1 MGFGLEFLIV
11 LLLPLG
17 VLAAIVIVVVALFRR
32 AGDRTD
38 LDDPGIGSL
47 KRLYYYLLGF
57 AALAVASAGVTL
69 LVRGLL
75 EVIAGERVIAGG
87 EAELALALALTL
99 VGTPLW
105 LYLWSLAQRSLRE
118 HPVEAGTLGR
128 KLYVYLVLGW
138 AAGIAAGGLVSLL
151 MNVFSTDDDF
161 SPGQLALPL
170 VMGGVW
176 WFHWRSEA
184 VEGQPTEA
192 ALLVRRLYVYITGA
206 YGLALL
212 AIGGGLI
219 LAGVFTSA
227 YDALVGTLLVSPGGA
242 PIWNP
247 DVRAGAPMAIVGAIW
262 WWWHWLRVADAD
274 EQSAPRQIY
283 LYLYTVLGGA
293 VTVVVSFSV
302 AMDGLLLWVMG
313 AADVSAAAVHFRF
326 LPADLAGLAV
336 GGGLWG
342 YHAAVIHQETGV
354 LDGGQTAARRVYR
367 YLVAALGLGVM
378 AAGLVLLIGVAVGT
392 LAPQTGDTLAGRD
405 WWKQPMSWSLTLT
418 LVGALI
424 WGFYWWVIQR
434 TVAVSPPAGADEERD
449 SQSRRTF
456 IYGVFGAAVLIVL
469 GNLSA
474 LLFVV
479 FRDLLEGELGASA
492 LQGGKWSIGALLMAG
507 AIGVYH
513 WLIARQDREA
523 GAGKPREAVA
533 RPRRKSVT
541 VAAGAAD
548 PVRRIEARLGYRV
561 RWWRTTDA
569 AEASGLPEADV
580 DGLAEQINAAP
591 GDNVLVMVDASGA
604 RVLPYEPS

>member
-1 MGFGLEFLIV
+1 MLGIGPDFLFV
-11 LLLPLG
+11 LLPLG
-17 VLAAIVIVVVALFRR
+17 ALAAVVVVVVALFRHAGER
-32 AGDRTD
+32 ADA
-38 LDDPGIGSL
+38 DDPGIGSL
-47 KRLYYYLLGF
+47 KRAYYYLLGF
-57 AALAVASAGVTL
+57 AALGVAASGLTL

-128 KLYVYLVLGW
+128 KLYAYLVLGLSAQIA
-138 AAGIAAGGLVSLL
+138 AAGLVGLL
-151 MNVFSTDDDF
+151 MAVFSVDDDF

-184 VEGQPTEA
+184 AEGQPTEVA
-192 ALLVRRLYVYITGA
+192 RLVRRLYVYITGG
-206 YGLALL
+206 YGLGLL

-219 LAGVFTSA
+219 LAGFLTSA
-227 YDALVGTLLVSPGGA
+227 YDAVVGTLLVSPGGA
-242 PIWNP
+242 DVWNA
-247 DVRAGAPMAIVGAIW
+247 DVRAGAPMAIVGGVW
-262 WWWHWLRVADAD
+262 WWRHWLRVAAAD

-283 LYLYTVLGGA
+283 LYLYAVLGGA
-293 VTVVVSFSV
+293 VTVVVSLSV
-302 AMDGLLLWVMG
+302 IIDGLLEWAVDAPGIGTATVYFRLMP
-313 AADVSAAAVHFRF
+313 AA
-326 LPADLAGLAV
+326 LAGLAV
-336 GGGLWG
+336 GGGIWG
-342 YHAAVIHQETGV
+342 YHAAVIHQETGI
-354 LDGGQTAARRVYR
+354 LEGGRTAARRVYR
-367 YLVAALGLGVM
+367 YLVAALGLGVL

-405 WWKQPMSWSLTLT
+405 WWKQPMSWGLTLT

-424 WGFYWWVIQR
+424 WGFYWRTIQR
-434 TVAVSPPAGADEERD
+434 AVAVSAPTGEDEERD

-456 IYGVFGAAVLIVL
+456 IYGVFGVAVLIVL

-492 LQGGKWSIGALLMAG
+492 LQGSKWSIGALLMAG

-513 WLIARQDREA
+513 WLIARQDRQA

-541 VAAGAAD
+541 VAASAAD

-561 RWWRTTDA
+561 RWWRTADA
-569 AEASGLPEADV
+569 AEAPDLTEPNV
-580 DGLAEQINAAP
+580 DRLAEQVNAAP
-591 GDNVLVMVDASGA
+591 GDNVLVIVDAFGA
-604 RVLPYEPS
+604 RVLPYTPS